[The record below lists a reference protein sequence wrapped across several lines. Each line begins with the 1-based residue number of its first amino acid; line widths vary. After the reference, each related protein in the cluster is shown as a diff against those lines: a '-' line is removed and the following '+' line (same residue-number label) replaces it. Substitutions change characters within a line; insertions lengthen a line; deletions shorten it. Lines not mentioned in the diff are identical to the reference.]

1 LIFPSESFAQ
11 SALGNILKNILA
23 KIAEIV
29 EIISYDIN
37 KRIRLG
43 FYITDFIT
51 KVDKVLTLHKNII
64 ITFFE

>member
-1 LIFPSESFAQ
+1 
-11 SALGNILKNILA
+11 LKNILA

-43 FYITDFIT
+43 FYVADFVT
-51 KVDKVLTLHKNII
+51 KVDKVLMLLKNII
-64 ITFFE
+64 IAFFE